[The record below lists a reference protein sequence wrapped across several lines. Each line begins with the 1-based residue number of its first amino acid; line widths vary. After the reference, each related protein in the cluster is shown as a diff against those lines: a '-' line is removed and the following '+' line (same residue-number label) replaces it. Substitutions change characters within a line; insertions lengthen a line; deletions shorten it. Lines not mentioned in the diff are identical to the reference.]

1 MQLWGDHRSGN
12 CYKCALT
19 AAWLGIDLQW
29 IDTDVLQGETRTT
42 EFLQRNPNGKIP
54 LLALDDGRLL
64 SESNAIVN
72 YLAHDS
78 LLLPTERY
86 ALARVQQ
93 WQFFEQY
100 SHEPHIAVARFI
112 RLYQGLPEARKAE
125 YEAIKPGGYRA
136 LDVMESQLLKT
147 PYLTGTQLT
156 VADLCLFAY
165 THVADEGGFDLSPY
179 AAIKRWLANIQDQ
192 PQFVPMGALSGVNS

>member
-19 AAWLGIDLQW
+19 AAWLGIDLAW
-29 IDTDVLQGETRTT
+29 VDTDVLQGQTRTP
-42 EFLQRNPNGKIP
+42 EFLQHNPNGKIP
-54 LLALDDGRLL
+54 LLVLDDGRCL

-72 YLAHDS
+72 YLAHGS
-78 LLLPTERY
+78 ALLPTEPY
-86 ALARVQQ
+86 ALAVVQQ

-112 RLYQGLPEARKAE
+112 RLYQGMPAERQAE
-125 YEAIKPGGYRA
+125 YEAIIPGGYRA
-136 LDVMESQLLKT
+136 LDVMETQLEKT
-147 PYLTGTQLT
+147 AYLTGERVT

-165 THVADEGGFDLSPY
+165 THVAADGGFDLAPY
-179 AAIKRWLANIQDQ
+179 RAIQRWLQSIQAQ
-192 PQFVPMGALSGVNS
+192 PQFVPMGHQRGK